1 MPRLVLQAAAPKVYK
16 WSRDNLN
23 AEAQGLA
30 GAQVSKAQNPIT
42 RFYSRKE
49 QSILKI
55 FTKQSV

>member
-1 MPRLVLQAAAPKVYK
+1 MYK